1 METRENTHTLS
12 GVDEPCFVI
21 AAENLHGNENGMS
34 HTQYTETE
42 QKTEEGVLT
51 EQQLPVI
58 EQEEREERI
67 PPLAARPFYAFFKRG
82 FDIVVSIIALVIL
95 LLPMLIIGLL
105 VVLTS
110 RGPAIYVSTRI
121 GKNGKTFRFY
131 KFRSMYQ
138 DAESRLNEL
147 LEKNEIPGG
156 VTFKMK
162 DDPRITRFGK
172 FLRKTS
178 LDELPQLWNI
188 LKGDMSLVGPRPCT
202 GREYALYTE
211 RDKQRLLVPQGLT
224 GEWQV
229 HGRSN
234 TTFEEMIDM
243 DLDYIQNKRGFWYDI
258 KLIFRTF
265 AVVCSHKGAE

>member
-1 METRENTHTLS
+1 MESREKTRALS
-12 GVDEPCFVI
+12 VVDEPCAVI
-21 AAENLHGNENGMS
+21 TLEDLQGNENEMS

-42 QKTEEGVLT
+42 QETDAGVLT
-51 EQQLPVI
+51 EQLRPET
-58 EQEEREERI
+58 EQEENEERI
-67 PPLAARPFYAFFKRG
+67 SPLASRPFYAFFKRG
-82 FDIVVSIIALVIL
+82 FDIVVSSIVLVVL
-95 LLPMLIIGLL
+95 FLPMLIIGLL

-121 GKNGKTFRFY
+121 GKNGKTFQFY

-162 DDPRITRFGK
+162 NDPRITRFGK

-202 GREYALYTE
+202 EREYALYSE

-229 HGRSN
+229 NGRSN
-234 TTFEEMIDM
+234 TTFDEMIDM
-243 DLDYIQNKRGFWYDI
+243 DLDYIQNKRGFWHDI
-258 KLIFRTF
+258 KLIFQTI
-265 AVVCSHKGAE
+265 AVVFSHKGAE